1 MKYCSRCVLPDTRP
15 GITIGADGICSA
27 CKGHDDKEA
36 HIDWAARAAAFDE
49 LVADAKARSAGYD
62 CIVPVSGGKDS
73 WYQIIKAKEFGLNVL
88 AVTWRTPART
98 AIGQRNLDA
107 MITKLGVDHI
117 DYTIDPEVERRFMK
131 AAYEKLGATG
141 LPMHMALFAIP
152 IRLAVQFRIPLIL
165 WGENPQLEYGGSELE
180 RLATKLDAE
189 WLAKHGCLQS
199 TNWRDWIGAE
209 GLTEAQL
216 TAYRIPDAPDF
227 EVRSVFLGAFFKWS
241 SFENTRIAQEHGFEV
256 DAAARTGTW
265 EFADIDCDFIA
276 LHHFLKWHKF
286 GMTRAFDTL
295 SVQIRAGLT
304 TRQEA
309 VETIRRL
316 GLQKPQAD
324 IAKFCAFVGEPVD
337 WFDGVAERFRNP
349 KIWLRDG
356 NTWKIPGFLI
366 EDWIWEQG

>member
-1 MKYCSRCVLPDTRP
+1 M
-15 GITIGADGICSA
+15 
-27 CKGHDDKEA
+27 
-36 HIDWAARAAAFDE
+36 
-49 LVADAKARSAGYD
+49 
-62 CIVPVSGGKDS
+62 
-73 WYQIIKAKEFGLNVL
+73 
-88 AVTWRTPART
+88 
-98 AIGQRNLDA
+98 
-107 MITKLGVDHI
+107 
-117 DYTIDPEVERRFMK
+117 
-131 AAYEKLGATG
+131 
-141 LPMHMALFAIP
+141 
-152 IRLAVQFRIPLIL
+152 
-165 WGENPQLEYGGSELE
+165 
-180 RLATKLDAE
+180 
-189 WLAKHGCLQS
+189 
-199 TNWRDWIGAE
+199 
-209 GLTEAQL
+209 

-366 EDWIWEQG
+366 EDWNWEQG